1 MLNVESRISRNQV
14 TLRRMKLTPKEH
26 REEVGRNVML
36 VRESLGLTPKAFG
49 LPVGLKSPALWN
61 IETGKAYPN
70 MYVLAR
76 LCEEYGITA
85 DFILFGR
92 RGGLPR
98 DLVDKLREREAA

>member
-14 TLRRMKLTPKEH
+14 TLSRMKLTPKEH

-36 VRESLGLTPKAFG
+36 ARESLGLTPKAFG
-49 LPVGLKSPALWN
+49 TPVGLSSPALWN

-70 MYVLAR
+70 LYVLAR
-76 LCEEYGITA
+76 ICEEYGLTA
-85 DFILFGR
+85 DYLLFGR

-98 DLVDKLREREAA
+98 DMADRLREREAA